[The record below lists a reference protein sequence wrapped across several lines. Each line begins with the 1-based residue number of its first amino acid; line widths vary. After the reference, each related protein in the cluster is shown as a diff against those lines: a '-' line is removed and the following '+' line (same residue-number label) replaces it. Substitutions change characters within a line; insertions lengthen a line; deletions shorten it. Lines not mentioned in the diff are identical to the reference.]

1 MTQPR
6 QLYEARRA
14 AARDRRPQVK
24 LTDCRVQ
31 ASAGREGHQVILEGQ
46 PVFAGAVPPRIEVG
60 GHSLQ
65 DLAFSRDGQ
74 VAVGTIPAA
83 PMTREAVVDY
93 GFAVDQCAVRPAGLR
108 DRVLHWRITSA
119 SRRKAGK
126 VAALEVVLALI
137 LARLFL
143 IRY

>member
-14 AARDRRPQVK
+14 AGRDRRPQGK

-65 DLAFSRDGQ
+65 NLAFSRDGQ
-74 VAVGTIPAA
+74 VAVGSIPAA
-83 PMTREAVVDY
+83 PTTKEAVVDY
-93 GFAVDQCAVRPAGLR
+93 GLAAGECAIRAAGLR

-119 SRRKAGK
+119 SRRKVGK

-143 IRY
+143 IRH